1 MESKLEK
8 YDYPSLV
15 MKYIPDQELVHQIQ
29 INIDFIEKYLDRV
42 DELFTT
48 IDEQQ
53 IMYKQ
58 LGSIA
63 FSCTESLWK
72 SLVFAVNAKCHANNC
87 QEKKCPYRQFDNAK
101 RLNNAK
107 INEIVDHLQNMRL
120 ILITQYEMDGIEEL
134 QHLRN
139 HVHLTLSIL
148 TGDQSEKF
156 NKNFVESMLR
166 LYYVTLNQLELN
178 RWHLE
183 KEHACLKELDEN
195 GYEETAKRNKLEAKR
210 YISDEIIF
218 LTSNLFY
225 DREIPEYRQKILK
238 KLSSKKNYEEERV
251 TDWIGQWLY
260 FQKPHFQSEEK
271 YFAIIEKYYE
281 KLQKYLSSDR
291 SFIDKIKERLN
302 YYLETFTRKP

>member
-1 MESKLEK
+1 MESKLQE

-72 SLVFAVNAKCHANNC
+72 SLVLAVNAKCHANGCN
-87 QEKKCPYRQFDNAK
+87 EKACEYRKFDSVKELNVAK
-101 RLNNAK
+101 VRD
-107 INEIVDHLQNMRL
+107 IIDHLQNMRL
-120 ILITQYEMDGIEEL
+120 ILITPFEMEGIEEL
-134 QHLRN
+134 QQLRN
-139 HVHLTLSIL
+139 HVHLALTIL

-156 NKNFVESMLR
+156 NKDYVESMLR

-178 RWHLE
+178 EWHL
-183 KEHACLKELDEN
+183 KNDHACLRELDEN
-195 GYEETAKRNKLEAKR
+195 GYKETAERNKLETKR
-210 YISDEIIF
+210 YISDEIIY

-225 DREIPEYRQKILK
+225 DREIPEYRQKILE

-271 YFAIIEKYYE
+271 YFATIEKYYE
-281 KLQKYLSSDR
+281 KLQKYLSSNR